1 MLVQERRLIVR
12 RNPLYG
18 RQSVTSC
25 KSAFVILKKCRSAF
39 GRIPKRDSKGMSEKS
54 TLFLDIDEFEI
65 RGSIGEPMWDSP
77 QDITADK
84 NIRDW
89 IGGLREDGGGG
100 YVHHSDILRAMRLR
114 LRLLQQYTE
123 TSQARGGS
131 SRC

>member
-100 YVHHSDILRAMRLR
+100 YVYHSHLSIKRRR
-114 LRLLQQYTE
+114 LRLLQQYIE

-131 SRC
+131 SRR